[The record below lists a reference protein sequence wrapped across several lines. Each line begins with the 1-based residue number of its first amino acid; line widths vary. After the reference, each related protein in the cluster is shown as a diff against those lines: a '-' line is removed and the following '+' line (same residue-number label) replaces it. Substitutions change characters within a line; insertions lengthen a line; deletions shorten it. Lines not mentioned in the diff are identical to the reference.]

1 MGLRTLTP
9 FGYGAWL
16 RASLY
21 TGVTLEQAE
30 ALAAFMRCFA
40 QRWQAKG
47 PRQDPGQDA
56 ER

>member
-1 MGLRTLTP
+1 VGLRTLTP

>member
-1 MGLRTLTP
+1 MGFRTLTP

-47 PRQDPGQDA
+47 QDA
-56 ER
+56 ERYIEE